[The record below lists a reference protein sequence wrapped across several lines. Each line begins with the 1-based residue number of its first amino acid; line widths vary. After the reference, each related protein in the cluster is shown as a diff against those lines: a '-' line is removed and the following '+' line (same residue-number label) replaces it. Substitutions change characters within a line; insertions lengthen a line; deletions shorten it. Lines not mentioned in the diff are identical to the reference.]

1 MEKLDLMVG
10 LTFAIREE
18 AMARSKGWDG
28 IADDWVTMRK
38 RYEEKLKIYA
48 DEDNV
53 LTIERV

>member
-38 RYEEKLKIYA
+38 KYEEKLKEHA
-48 DEDNV
+48 DEDGV
-53 LTIERV
+53 LTVERL